1 VPAGPAWTGLL
12 AAAPLTAEP
21 LTGELGPAEPIA
33 DECAL
38 VDLAR
43 RLGAASV
50 AGWSAAEQD
59 LVARAAARG
68 PGARGPAHGPAAHGP
83 AARDLADGDLADGDL
98 ADGDPGDGDLGDGG
112 PGDWGPGGSGP
123 VGSGAGGPAG
133 WRAVAAA
140 RDRIR
145 AGEDLLGDAFCT
157 LRRPA
162 GRRILGQTFT
172 PPPVIASM
180 IAWAAG
186 TGIRPARVVD
196 PGSGSARMLLA
207 AGRRWPQAALVG
219 VEIDPVAAILGRASL
234 AAAGFAGRSTVL
246 LGDYRWAALPPA
258 GGPTLFLGNPP
269 YVRHHQIAAP
279 GKEWFRQAAREHRLP
294 ASGLAGLHAHFFLAT
309 ARHAAPGDVG
319 VFITAAEWLD
329 VNYGRL
335 IRELLLGPL
344 GGQALHLVEP
354 AVPVFAD
361 AAATSVITCFR
372 PGAASPAIRMRRM
385 AGPAELGRLAG
396 GTAVPAG
403 VLRGAPRWG
412 PLLRTDSPGPATPGP
427 ATPGPACPRAPAG
440 HLGRLPEGHV
450 ELGELCRVHRGQ
462 VTGANAVW
470 VTAGP
475 YPLIP
480 ARFLIPAVTRA
491 RELIAAGPVLPPG
504 APLRRVIS
512 LPADL
517 DGLPGGE
524 RGAVASFLRQAT
536 AAGAADSY
544 VARHRTPW
552 WRVRLGVPPPIL
564 ASYMGRRPPV
574 FVRNEAAASYLN
586 IAHGLYPR
594 EPLAPGVLDALAAF
608 LSGAVTPGQ
617 GRVYAGGLVKFE
629 PREMERLPVPGPA
642 LLAAWPG
649 PAQA

>member
-1 VPAGPAWTGLL
+1 MPAG
-12 AAAPLTAEP
+12 
-21 LTGELGPAEPIA
+21 PIA

-38 VDLAR
+38 VGLAS

-68 PGARGPAHGPAAHGP
+68 PG
-83 AARDLADGDLADGDL
+83 
-98 ADGDPGDGDLGDGG
+98 GG
-112 PGDWGPGGSGP
+112 PGGR
-123 VGSGAGGPAG
+123 GAGAPEGG
-133 WRAVAAA
+133 RAVAAA

-145 AGEDLLGDAFCT
+145 AGEDLLGDVFCA

-162 GRRILGQTFT
+162 GRRVLGQTFT
-172 PPPVIASM
+172 PPPIIASM

-219 VEIDPVAAILGRASL
+219 VEIDPLAAILGRASL

-269 YVRHHQIAAP
+269 YVRHHQIAAS
-279 GKEWFRQAAREHRLP
+279 GKEWFRQAAREHGLA

-344 GGQALHLVEP
+344 GGQAVHLVEP

-372 PGAASPAIRMRRM
+372 PGAAPHAIRMRRM
-385 AGPAELGRLAG
+385 GGPADLGRLAG

-412 PLLRTDSPGPATPGP
+412 PLLRMDSPGPATPGP
-427 ATPGPACPRAPAG
+427 ARPRAPAG
-440 HLGRLPEGHV
+440 HPGRLPEGHV

-475 YPLIP
+475 HPLIP

-504 APLRRVIS
+504 TPLRRVIS

-524 RGAVASFLRQAT
+524 RAAVASFLRQAT

-552 WRVRLGVPPPIL
+552 WRVRLRVPPPIL

-594 EPLAPGVLDALAAF
+594 EPLPPGVLHALAAF
-608 LSGAVTPGQ
+608 LSGSVTPGQ